1 MITNLTSLT
10 SSLSLQIGDNG
21 MLLCM
26 RHTCKDEGMS
36 THSSIL
42 AWRIL
47 CVEEP
52 GRLQSTGSQKD
63 TTEVTCHTYTCMYT
77 GSSTVPRII
86 KRLRSGKC
94 YCYFCCYSIEI
105 WWHYRLFGHCLSN
118 NGNWF
123 RFWSSFLNGELRAMV
138 TNPSVGGGMKW
149 LVLSLLV
156 RSSVPQLTAV
166 ALKMCSVGF
175 PQDPFLWSAG
185 QKFNML
191 FAFSLPFSHEWSFPE
206 ATWYMISHQIKQ
218 RSKSENPA
226 ILY

>member
-1 MITNLTSLT
+1 MVTNLTSLT
-10 SSLSLQIGDNG
+10 SSLYLQIGDNG

-77 GSSTVPRII
+77 GSSTVARII

-123 RFWSSFLNGELRAMV
+123 RFWSSFFEWRAEGNGYKSKCRGWYEMTGLVSIGQVLCSSAYCSGPQ
-138 TNPSVGGGMKW
+138 N
-149 LVLSLLV
+149 VLSW
-156 RSSVPQLTAV
+156 VPPRP
-166 ALKMCSVGF
+166 F
-175 PQDPFLWSAG
+175 PVVC
-185 QKFNML
+185 
-191 FAFSLPFSHEWSFPE
+191 
-206 ATWYMISHQIKQ
+206 
-218 RSKSENPA
+218 RSK
-226 ILY
+226 L